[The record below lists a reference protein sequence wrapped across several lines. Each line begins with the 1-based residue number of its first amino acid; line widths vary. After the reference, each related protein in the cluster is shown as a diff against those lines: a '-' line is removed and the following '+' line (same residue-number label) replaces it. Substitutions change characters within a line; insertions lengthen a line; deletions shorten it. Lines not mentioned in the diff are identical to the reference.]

1 MGDDDPVTQWLAD
14 LKADE
19 RAAAELLWQRYW
31 RRVAGLARKILSAGR
46 AGGAD
51 EEDVA
56 QSVFR
61 SFFVRARDGR
71 FPRLEDRQDLWKLL
85 ATITIRKA
93 LKQKRR
99 QARQPAAV
107 EEIDSISSELAR
119 APGHEVVAV
128 LKDEVQRLLSLL
140 DEGSQ
145 RVAGCLLE
153 GQTNQEI
160 SEACGVSLSTVER
173 KRKLIRETWLREMP
187 P

>member
-14 LKADE
+14 LKSDE

-31 RRVAGLARKILSAGR
+31 RRVAGLARRFLFAGH
-46 AGGAD
+46 ASGA
-51 EEDVA
+51 EDVA
-56 QSVFR
+56 QSVFL
-61 SFFVRARDGR
+61 SFFVRVRDGR

-93 LKQKRR
+93 LRQKRR

-107 EEIDSISSELAR
+107 EEIDSISRELAR
-119 APGHEVVAV
+119 APRHEVVAV
-128 LKDEVQRLLSLL
+128 LKDEVERLLRLL

-145 RVAGCLLE
+145 RVVGCLLE
-153 GQTNQEI
+153 GQTNQETAK
-160 SEACGVSLSTVER
+160 ACGVSVSTVER
-173 KRKLIRETWLREMP
+173 KRKLIRETWLRQMP